1 MRGQGVYVVMNHVIN
16 PVIAGVLRS
25 PLHGVASMHLL
36 LLTLRARRSGR
47 RITIPVGYEEVG
59 ANRLKVTVGAPERKS
74 WWRNLQDEAPVSIR
88 LRGRS
93 RTGVARTVGTE
104 QSGMAVEI
112 RLS

>member
-1 MRGQGVYVVMNHVIN
+1 MRGQGVFVVMNHVIN

-25 PLHGVASMHLL
+25 PLHGVASRHLL
-36 LLTLRARRSGR
+36 LLTLRTRRSAR
-47 RITIPVGYEEVG
+47 CITIPVGYEEVG
-59 ANRLKVTVGAPERKS
+59 ANRLKVTVGAAQRKR
-74 WWRNLQDEAPVSIR
+74 WWRNLQEEAPVSIR

>member
-1 MRGQGVYVVMNHVIN
+1 MRGQGVFAVMNHVIN

-25 PLHGVASMHLL
+25 PLHGVASRHLL

-59 ANRLKVTVGAPERKS
+59 ANRLKVTVGAPERKR
-74 WWRNLQDEAPVSIR
+74 WWRNLQEEAPVSIR
-88 LRGRS
+88 LRGRL